1 MHYIIGLCMTL
12 LLLGC
17 GSEAKKEQYNGE
29 MLIKEKCAVCHNLK
43 MPPDTYEDEK
53 APPMMAVVFHLKDFM
68 KIDNDQ
74 DKMEKFIPFVQ
85 DYVIN
90 PSKEKSYCDEESLKS
105 YGVMPSQKGNV
116 TQDELKAIAEYMVM
130 FYDQQVFLREM
141 QAKSAFDALPKGEQL
156 IRKNGCLNCHTID
169 KDKVGPS
176 FKNIAKNGTKEVIE
190 VIQNGSQGKWKKFNN
205 MMMPAFKDKFS
216 KEELN
221 TLKEW
226 IDSLA
231 KIESPKPWKVK
242 NVI

>member
-1 MHYIIGLCMTL
+1 MHYMISLFMIL

-17 GSEAKKEQYNGE
+17 GSEAKKEEYNGRILLE
-29 MLIKEKCAVCHNLK
+29 EKCALCHNLK
-43 MPPDTYEDEK
+43 MPPDTYENEK

-68 KIDNDQ
+68 KINNNQ
-74 DKMEKFIPFVQ
+74 DKTEKFIPFIQ
-85 DYVIN
+85 EYVIH
-90 PSKEKSYCDEESLKS
+90 PSKEKSYCDEESLRS

-116 TQDELKAIAEYMVM
+116 TQEELKAIAEYMYT
-130 FYDQQVFLREM
+130 FYDQQVYLQEM
-141 QAKSAFDALPKGEQL
+141 QAKAAFDALPKGEQL
-156 IRKNGCLNCHTID
+156 VRKSGCLNCHAVE

-176 FKNIAKNGTKEVIE
+176 FENIAKSHTKNIIE

-221 TLKEW
+221 ILKEW
-226 IDSLA
+226 IDDLG

-242 NVI
+242 S

>member
-1 MHYIIGLCMTL
+1 MHYIMGLCITL

-17 GSEAKKEQYNGE
+17 GSEVKKEQYNGE
-29 MLIKEKCAVCHNLK
+29 MLIKEKCAACHNLK

-68 KIDNDQ
+68 KINNDQ
-74 DKMEKFIPFVQ
+74 DKMEKFIPFIQ
-85 DYVIN
+85 DYVID

-116 TQDELKAIAEYMVM
+116 TQDELKAIAEYMIM

-156 IRKNGCLNCHTID
+156 IRKNGCLNCHAIE

-176 FKNIAKNGTKEVIE
+176 FKNIAKTGTKKVIK

-205 MMMPAFKDKFS
+205 MMMPAFKNKFS

-221 TLKEW
+221 ILKEW
-226 IDSLA
+226 IDSLD

>member
-1 MHYIIGLCMTL
+1 MHYLMGLCVVL

-17 GSEAKKEQYNGE
+17 GSEAKKTHYNGRV
-29 MLIKEKCAVCHNLK
+29 LIKEKCAVCHNLK

-68 KIDNDQ
+68 KINNDQ
-74 DKMEKFIPFVQ
+74 DKIEKFIPFIQ
-85 DYVIN
+85 NYVID

-116 TQDELKAIAEYMVM
+116 NPDELQAIAEYMYS
-130 FYDQQVFLREM
+130 FYDQQVYLKEM
-141 QAKSAFDALPKGEQL
+141 QAKSAFDALPRGEQL
-156 IRKNGCLNCHTID
+156 VRKNGCLNCHATE

-176 FKNIAKNGTKEVIE
+176 FKNIAKSKKKEIIKI
-190 VIQNGSQGKWKKFNN
+190 IQNGSQGKWKKFHN
-205 MMMPAFKDKFS
+205 MMMPPFKNKFS

-221 TLKEW
+221 ILKEW
-226 IDSLA
+226 IDSLG

-242 NVI
+242 